1 MVLKTWTKALTA
13 LTHFQRTQKH
23 PYMSSMLLDYVV
35 LYATLKEKLGLIWLP
50 VMINDYQD
58 DY

>member
-13 LTHFQRTQKH
+13 LTNFQRTQKH
-23 PYMSSMLLDYVV
+23 PYKSSMLLDYVV
-35 LYATLKEKLGLIWLP
+35 LYATLKGKLGLIWLP